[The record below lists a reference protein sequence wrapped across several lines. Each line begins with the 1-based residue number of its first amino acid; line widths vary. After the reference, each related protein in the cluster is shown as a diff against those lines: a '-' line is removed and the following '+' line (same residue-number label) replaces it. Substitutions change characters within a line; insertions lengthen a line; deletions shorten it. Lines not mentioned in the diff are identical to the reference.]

1 VDKNE
6 PTSGAENA
14 TGSQDGAVI
23 FMSDASAEADRLSAA
38 LRARGYAVVDVPLGL
53 LAGRAAV
60 QRPAAVICD
69 ADAPG
74 TLETVRRMQ
83 SVTGGRAIE
92 VVLVGEAAGTA
103 ESGRVELESESSG
116 LFTRPVS
123 AEDLVLKVE
132 QLIGPASTRGS
143 SPTSS
148 AGRPPVLVAA
158 ARRPYRY
165 EGHRIGTRSPLSAAP
180 PPPSQAP
187 PPPSSAIASP
197 SRPSTVPPAPTARGA
212 SVVPQPTGVVPH
224 ARLSPELEQL
234 LGRAEQR
241 VRQASSAAALLERLS
256 PEAEVEAVLPAE
268 LLAALDE
275 PLDVDDEDNEDSAA
289 GTHGG
294 GGSESGARA
303 GTRGTTSD
311 GAGTAAGGRTAAR
324 RDITASGPAASVPGA
339 SVAEAPAP
347 AQASA
352 PAQQVTRDEA
362 EFPAEPP
369 TAPPLRASQAP
380 PGSLRSRTTLEPPG
394 VAYES
399 VPPSAPL
406 APPAFGEVAP
416 PPPSVPEPQQVAP
429 DAPATTKP
437 PRADPAK
444 PEPTRPEHPRAATQP
459 PASAAKHHAEPSVPD
474 IPAVLGEGDG
484 FRAVARAVAARFGG
498 SIAFEDSA
506 GIRRI
511 VFRDGDFVAA
521 ASSGEA
527 ESLVAFLAERG
538 DIAPDVAQKVARRV
552 PPFGRHAGAA
562 LIAQGHLRQDELW
575 PVLRSHA
582 EWLIGRVT
590 RMQRG
595 AASLEFEVP
604 QRLQAE
610 PGVFGGATGAEV
622 LLEIARRMVSP
633 AEAILR
639 LGGRSVALGPGAAL
653 GLLAECA
660 LSEAE
665 TLIVKGAG
673 GSSVGTLLDRAGSE
687 DFASVLWA
695 LVELGVLATEAAPG
709 PRRAQ
714 DASED
719 VRHDPLDAVALRE
732 RIAARLGLVEEGDYF
747 ALLGVGRAATSYDV
761 RRAYLSVRKSFDP
774 ARILTAETVDLKD
787 DLESIIEVLD
797 EAYEILGDATR
808 RERYRRALDAVPR

>member
-1 VDKNE
+1 MEHNE
-6 PTSGAENA
+6 PKSGPEHA

-38 LRARGYAVVDVPLGL
+38 LRGRGYAVVDVPLGL

-74 TLETVRRMQ
+74 TLETLRRMQ
-83 SVTGGRAIE
+83 AAAGGRAIE
-92 VVLVGEAAGTA
+92 VVLVGEEVSAPTRAQ
-103 ESGRVELESESSG
+103 LEVESSG

-123 AEDLVLKVE
+123 ADDLVAKIE
-132 QLIGPASTRGS
+132 QLIGPATARGS
-143 SPTSS
+143 SPMGSG
-148 AGRPPVLVAA
+148 GRPAVLVAA

-165 EGHRIGTRSPLSAAP
+165 EGHRLGARSPLSLAP
-180 PPPSQAP
+180 PSGSPSQV
-187 PPPSSAIASP
+187 PPPSSATSTQG
-197 SRPSTVPPAPTARGA
+197 RPSTLPPALTARSA

-241 VRQASSAAALLERLS
+241 VRQASLGTALVERLS

-275 PLDVDDEDNEDSAA
+275 PLEVDDEDAEDSAA

-294 GGSESGARA
+294 GSESGAKGA
-303 GTRGTTSD
+303 TRGTTSD

-324 RDITASGPAASVPGA
+324 REVTASGPGA
-339 SVAEAPAP
+339 SIPETIAPPPEPPAP
-347 AQASA
+347 S
-352 PAQQVTRDEA
+352 EA

-369 TAPPLRASQAP
+369 TAPPVRPSQSP
-380 PGSLRSRTTLEPPG
+380 PASLRTRTTLEPPSL
-394 VAYES
+394 VLES
-399 VPPSAPL
+399 VRPTGPPASFHEIEPPS
-406 APPAFGEVAP
+406 
-416 PPPSVPEPQQVAP
+416 SVPQPHTVPPESPI
-429 DAPATTKP
+429 TTKP
-437 PRADPAK
+437 PRAEPAK
-444 PEPTRPEHPRAATQP
+444 AEPTRPEHPRAPTQP
-459 PASAAKHHAEPSVPD
+459 PTSAVSKQLAEPSVPD

-484 FRAVARAVAARFGG
+484 FRAIARAVAARFGG

-521 ASSGEA
+521 ASSSEG
-527 ESLVAFLAERG
+527 ESLVAFLSERG

-582 EWLIGRVT
+582 EWIIGRVT

-633 AEAILR
+633 TEALLR
-639 LGGRSVALGPGAAL
+639 LGGRSITLAPGATH

-660 LSEAE
+660 LSESE
-665 TLIVKGAG
+665 TAIVKG
-673 GSSVGTLLDRAGSE
+673 SSGASAATLLDRVGSD

-695 LVELGVLATEAAPG
+695 LTELGVLSTELAPG
-709 PRRAQ
+709 PRRAP
-714 DASED
+714 DASEEA
-719 VRHDPLDAVALRE
+719 RHDPHDALALRE
-732 RIAARLGLVEEGDYF
+732 RIAARRGLVEEGDYF

-761 RRAYLSVRKSFDP
+761 RRAYLSARKSFDP
-774 ARILTAETVDLKD
+774 ARILTAETVDLRE
-787 DLESIIEVLD
+787 DLESILEVLD
-797 EAYEILGDATR
+797 EAYEI
-808 RERYRRALDAVPR
+808 

>member
-6 PTSGAENA
+6 PQSGPENA

-74 TLETVRRMQ
+74 TLETLRRMQ
-83 SVTGGRAIE
+83 AAAGGRAIE
-92 VVLVGEAAGTA
+92 VVLVGEASVSA
-103 ESGRVELESESSG
+103 ETGRAELEAQSNG

-123 AEDLVLKVE
+123 ADDLVSKVE
-132 QLIGPASTRGS
+132 QLVGPASSRGS
-143 SPTSS
+143 SPNSS
-148 AGRPPVLVAA
+148 PGRPPVLVAA

-165 EGHRIGTRSPLSAAP
+165 EGHRIGARSPLSAP
-180 PPPSQAP
+180 PPPTQAS
-187 PPPSSAIASP
+187 PPSSAVP
-197 SRPSTVPPAPTARGA
+197 GTPGRTSTVPPVPPTRST
-212 SVVPQPTGVVPH
+212 SVVPHPTGVIPH

-241 VRQASSAAALLERLS
+241 VRQATSAAVIERLS

-275 PLDVDDEDNEDSAA
+275 PLEVDDEDADDSAA
-289 GTHGG
+289 GTQG
-294 GGSESGARA
+294 GGSESGGRGGNRA
-303 GTRGTTSD
+303 TTAD
-311 GAGTAAGGRTAAR
+311 GGAGTAAGGRTAAR
-324 RDITASGPAASVPGA
+324 REITAAGPAVSTPEAQPPAPSVP
-339 SVAEAPAP
+339 PAP
-347 AQASA
+347 AVA
-352 PAQQVTRDEA
+352 PAFPRDDG
-362 EFPAEPP
+362 EFTAEPP
-369 TAPPLRASQAP
+369 TAPPLRPSQSPAE
-380 PGSLRSRTTLEPPG
+380 SLRTRTTLEPPS
-394 VAYES
+394 VKIES
-399 VPPSAPL
+399 ARPT
-406 APPAFGEVAP
+406 APPASFHEIEAP
-416 PPPSVPEPQQVAP
+416 PSSPEEQSEPPE
-429 DAPATTKP
+429 APATTKP
-437 PRADPAK
+437 PRAEPHK
-444 PEPTRPEHPRAATQP
+444 PEPTRPEHARAGTQP
-459 PASAAKHHAEPSVPD
+459 PPSAASKQLAEQSVPD
-474 IPAVLGEGDG
+474 IPAVLGDGDG
-484 FRAVARAVAARFGG
+484 FRAVARAVSARFGG

-511 VFRDGDFVAA
+511 VFRDGDFVTA
-521 ASSGEA
+521 ASSGET

-582 EWLIGRVT
+582 EWIIGRVT

-633 AEAILR
+633 AEALLR
-639 LGGRSVALGPGAAL
+639 IGGRTVPLALGPAH

-665 TLIVKGAG
+665 TSIVKGST
-673 GSSVGTLLDRAGSE
+673 GSSTGDLLDRVGSE

-695 LVELGVLATEAAPG
+695 LVELGVLATEVAPI
-709 PRRAQ
+709 PRRA
-714 DASED
+714 DVRED

-732 RIAARLGLVEEGDYF
+732 RIAVRRGLVEEGDYF
-747 ALLGVGRAATSYDV
+747 ALLGVARAATSYDV
-761 RRAYLSVRKSFDP
+761 RRAYLSMRKSLDP
-774 ARILTAETVDLKD
+774 ARILTPETIDLKD
-787 DLESIIEVLD
+787 DLESILEVLD

-808 RERYRRALDAVPR
+808 RERYRRALDALPR

>member
-1 VDKNE
+1 VEHNE
-6 PTSGAENA
+6 PKSGPENA

-38 LRARGYAVVDVPLGL
+38 LRNRGYAVVDVPLGL

-74 TLETVRRMQ
+74 TLETLRRMQ
-83 SVTGGRAIE
+83 AAAGGRAIE
-92 VVLVGEAAGTA
+92 VVLVGEEASAPTR
-103 ESGRVELESESSG
+103 SELEVESSG

-123 AEDLVLKVE
+123 ADDLVAKIE
-132 QLIGPASTRGS
+132 QLIGPAAARGS
-143 SPTSS
+143 SPMGSG
-148 AGRPPVLVAA
+148 GRPAVLVAA

-165 EGHRIGTRSPLSAAP
+165 EGHRLGARSPLSLAP
-180 PPPSQAP
+180 PSGSPSQAP
-187 PPPSSAIASP
+187 PSSAASMSP
-197 SRPSTVPPAPTARGA
+197 QNRPSTLPPALTARSA

-241 VRQASSAAALLERLS
+241 VRQASIGTALVERLS

-275 PLDVDDEDNEDSAA
+275 PLEVDDEDAEDSAA

-294 GGSESGARA
+294 GSESGAK
-303 GTRGTTSD
+303 GVTRGTTSD
-311 GAGTAAGGRTAAR
+311 GGVGTAAGGRTAAR
-324 RDITASGPAASVPGA
+324 REVTASGQAAAVP
-339 SVAEAPAP
+339 ETMAPP
-347 AQASA
+347 PLPSA
-352 PAQQVTRDEA
+352 PSDEA

-369 TAPPLRASQAP
+369 TAPPVRPSQSP
-380 PGSLRSRTTLEPPG
+380 PASLRTRTTLEPPSL
-394 VAYES
+394 ALES
-399 VPPSAPL
+399 VRPTGPPASFHEVEVPPSAP
-406 APPAFGEVAP
+406 PHE
-416 PPPSVPEPQQVAP
+416 SVPPESPV
-429 DAPATTKP
+429 TTKP
-437 PRADPAK
+437 PRAEPAK
-444 PEPTRPEHPRAATQP
+444 AEPTRPEHPRAPTQP
-459 PASAAKHHAEPSVPD
+459 PTSAASKHLAEPSIPD

-484 FRAVARAVAARFGG
+484 FRAIARAVAARFGG

-521 ASSGEA
+521 ASSSEA
-527 ESLVAFLAERG
+527 ESLVAFLSERG

-582 EWLIGRVT
+582 EWIIGRVT

-633 AEAILR
+633 TEALLR
-639 LGGRSVALGPGAAL
+639 LGGRSITLRSGPTL

-660 LSEAE
+660 LSETE
-665 TLIVKGAG
+665 TAIVKGASG
-673 GSSVGTLLDRAGSE
+673 ASAGALLDRLGSE

-695 LVELGVLATEAAPG
+695 LTELGVLTTEMAPG
-709 PRRAQ
+709 PRRAP
-714 DASED
+714 DASDEA
-719 VRHDPLDAVALRE
+719 RHDPLDAVALRE
-732 RIAARLGLVEEGDYF
+732 RIAARRGLVEEGDYF

-761 RRAYLSVRKSFDP
+761 RRAYLSARKSFDP
-774 ARILTAETVDLKD
+774 ARILTAETVDLKE

>member
-1 VDKNE
+1 VDPNE
-6 PTSGAENA
+6 PKSGPESA

-83 SVTGGRAIE
+83 AAAGGRSIE
-92 VVLVGEAAGTA
+92 VVLVGEA
-103 ESGRVELESESSG
+103 SGSSAPGRTELEAESSG

-123 AEDLVLKVE
+123 YDDLVAKVE
-132 QLIGPASTRGS
+132 QIIGPGSARGS
-143 SPTSS
+143 SPL
-148 AGRPPVLVAA
+148 GRPPVLVAA

-165 EGHRIGTRSPLSAAP
+165 EGHRLGARSPLSG
-180 PPPSQAP
+180 AP
-187 PPPSSAIASP
+187 PPPSSGQMPPSSP
-197 SRPSTVPPAPTARGA
+197 PHSGRPSTVPPGLTSRSG
-212 SVVPQPTGVVPH
+212 SVVPQPMGVVPH

-241 VRQASSAAALLERLS
+241 VRQASPASVIAERLS

-275 PLDVDDEDNEDSAA
+275 PLEVEDEDGEDSAV

-294 GGSESGARA
+294 GGSEAGGKGA
-303 GTRGTTSD
+303 TRGTTSD
-311 GAGTAAGGRTAAR
+311 GGAGTAAGGRSR
-324 RDITASGPAASVPGA
+324 RETTASGPGGPVLDIPPPEPQPI
-339 SVAEAPAP
+339 V
-347 AQASA
+347 
-352 PAQQVTRDEA
+352 RDDSD
-362 EFPAEPP
+362 FQNEPP
-369 TAPPLRASQAP
+369 TAPPVRPSQAP
-380 PGSLRSRTTLEPPG
+380 PGSLRSRTTLEPPSI
-394 VAYES
+394 AFDS
-399 VPPSAPL
+399 VRPT
-406 APPAFGEVAP
+406 APPPEVLEAP
-416 PPPSVPEPQQVAP
+416 DPPPSVQRAPSVAP
-429 DAPATTKP
+429 DPPVTTKP
-437 PRADPAK
+437 PRPEAPKA
-444 PEPTRPEHPRAATQP
+444 EPTRPEHPRAATQP
-459 PASAAKHHAEPSVPD
+459 PPSAAAKHLEPSIPD

-506 GIRRI
+506 GIRRV
-511 VFRDGDFVAA
+511 VFRDGDFVTA
-521 ASSGEA
+521 ASSSET
-527 ESLVAFLAERG
+527 ESLIAFLTERG
-538 DIAPDVAQKVARRV
+538 DIAPDIAQKVGRRV

-582 EWLIGRVT
+582 EWIIGRVA
-590 RMQRG
+590 RMSRG

-622 LLEIARRMVSP
+622 LIEIARRVVSP

-639 LGGRSVALGPGAAL
+639 LGGRSVALAPGPIQ
-653 GLLAECA
+653 GLLAEAA
-660 LSEAE
+660 LSENE
-665 TLIVKGAG
+665 TALVKGAM
-673 GSSVGTLLDRAGSE
+673 GSAGSLLDRAGTD
-687 DFASVLWA
+687 DFASVIWA
-695 LVELGVLATEAAPG
+695 LVELGVLATEAVPI
-709 PRRAQ
+709 PRRS
-714 DASED
+714 DAGETA
-719 VRHDPLDAVALRE
+719 RHDPLDAVALRE
-732 RIAARLGLVEEGDYF
+732 RIATRLGLVEEGDYF
-747 ALLGVGRAATSYDV
+747 ALLGIRRTATSYDV
-761 RRAYLSVRKSFDP
+761 RRAYLSARKSFDP
-774 ARILTAETVDLKD
+774 ARILTPETVDLKD
-787 DLESIIEVLD
+787 DLESILEVLD

>member
-1 VDKNE
+1 VDPNE
-6 PTSGAENA
+6 PKSGPESSA
-14 TGSQDGAVI
+14 GSQDGAVI

-38 LRARGYAVVDVPLGL
+38 LRSRGYAVVDVPLGL

-74 TLETVRRMQ
+74 TLETLRRMQ
-83 SVTGGRAIE
+83 AAAGGRMIE
-92 VVLVGEAAGTA
+92 VVLVGESAG
-103 ESGRVELESESSG
+103 SQPGRAELEAESSG

-123 AEDLVLKVE
+123 ADDLVSKVE
-132 QLIGPASTRGS
+132 QIIGPGSARGS
-143 SPTSS
+143 SPQSS

-165 EGHRIGTRSPLSAAP
+165 EGHRLAARSPLSAAP
-180 PPPSQAP
+180 PPLGPPPSLQG
-187 PPPSSAIASP
+187 PPSSAPP
-197 SRPSTVPPAPTARGA
+197 STVGRPSTLPPAVPSRSA
-212 SVVPQPTGVVPH
+212 SVVPQPTGIVPH

-241 VRQASSAAALLERLS
+241 VRQGAPGTTVSERLS

-275 PLDVDDEDNEDSAA
+275 PLEVDDEDAEDSAA

-294 GGSESGARA
+294 GSESGAKG
-303 GTRGTTSD
+303 GTRGTTD
-311 GAGTAAGGRTAAR
+311 GAGSAAGRGRR
-324 RDITASGPAASVPGA
+324 EVTASGP
-339 SVAEAPAP
+339 SVASAE
-347 AQASA
+347 AQAQ
-352 PAQQVTRDEA
+352 PPPPEQPPQPPPPQQQQVTRDEA
-362 EFPAEPP
+362 EFQNEPP
-369 TAPPLRASQAP
+369 TAPPVRPSQLP
-380 PGSLRSRTTLEPPG
+380 PSMRSRTTLEPPSL
-394 VAYES
+394 VLES
-399 VPPSAPL
+399 VRPT
-406 APPAFGEVAP
+406 AP
-416 PPPSVPEPQQVAP
+416 PPEILEAEAPPSVKDPTVPPESPI
-429 DAPATTKP
+429 TTKP
-437 PRADPAK
+437 PRAEPAK

-459 PASAAKHHAEPSVPD
+459 PPSAQKLAEPAVPD

-506 GIRRI
+506 GIRRV
-511 VFRDGDFVAA
+511 VFRDGDFVTA

-527 ESLVAFLAERG
+527 ESLVAFLTERG
-538 DIAPDVAQKVARRV
+538 DIAPDVAQKVGRKV

-562 LIAQGHLRQDELW
+562 LIALGHLRQDELW

-582 EWLIGRVT
+582 EWIIGRVA
-590 RMQRG
+590 RMPRG

-622 LLEIARRMVSP
+622 LLEIARRIVSP
-633 AEAILR
+633 AEALLR
-639 LGGRSVALGPGAAL
+639 LGGRSVPLSLGATQ

-660 LSEAE
+660 LSESEAS
-665 TLIVKGAG
+665 LVKSVPTSAGA
-673 GSSVGTLLDRAGSE
+673 LLDNAGTE
-687 DFASVLWA
+687 DFASVIWA
-695 LVELGVLATEAAPG
+695 LVELGVLATELAPR
-709 PRRAQ
+709 PKRSAE
-714 DASED
+714 ASED
-719 VRHDPLDAVALRE
+719 ARHDPLDGVALRE
-732 RIAARLGLVEEGDYF
+732 RIAARRGLVEEGDYF
-747 ALLGVGRAATSYDV
+747 ALLGIGRTATSYDV

-774 ARILTAETVDLKD
+774 ARILTPETVDLKD
-787 DLESIIEVLD
+787 DLESILEVLD

>member
-1 VDKNE
+1 VEKNE
-6 PTSGAENA
+6 PQSGPENA

-83 SVTGGRAIE
+83 AAAGGRAIE
-92 VVLVGEAAGTA
+92 VVLVGEPADAA
-103 ESGRVELESESSG
+103 ESGRAELEGESSG

-123 AEDLVLKVE
+123 AEDLVSKVE
-132 QLIGPASTRGS
+132 QLIGPSARGS

-148 AGRPPVLVAA
+148 AGRAQVLVTA

-165 EGHRIGTRSPLSAAP
+165 EGHRIGARSPLSAAP
-180 PPPSQAP
+180 PPPSQSP

-197 SRPSTVPPAPTARGA
+197 SRPSTVPPALTARST
-212 SVVPQPTGVVPH
+212 SVVPQPTGAVPH

-241 VRQASSAAALLERLS
+241 VRQASSAAVLVERLS

-275 PLDVDDEDNEDSAA
+275 PLEVDDEDAEDSAA

-311 GAGTAAGGRTAAR
+311 GGAGTATGGRTAAR
-324 RDITASGPAASVPGA
+324 REITASGPVASVPEGP
-339 SVAEAPAP
+339 SPP
-347 AQASA
+347 SAQV
-352 PAQQVTRDEA
+352 PLPPQPVTRDEA

-369 TAPPLRASQAP
+369 TAPPHRPSQLPAASV
-380 PGSLRSRTTLEPPG
+380 RSRTTLEPPS
-394 VAYES
+394 VVES
-399 VPPSAPL
+399 VLPSVAPAPPS
-406 APPAFGEVAP
+406 FREVAP
-416 PPPSVPEPQQVAP
+416 PPPSVPDPPSSPPES
-429 DAPATTKP
+429 PATTKP
-437 PRADPAK
+437 PRVEPGR
-444 PEPTRPEHPRAATQP
+444 PEPTRPEHPKAATQP
-459 PASAAKHHAEPSVPD
+459 PPSVAKHLAEPSVPD
-474 IPAVLGEGDG
+474 IPAVLGDGDG

-511 VFRDGDFVAA
+511 VFRDGDFVTA

-633 AEAILR
+633 TEALLR
-639 LGGRSVALGPGAAL
+639 IGGRSVSLGPGAAL

-665 TLIVKGAG
+665 TAIVR
-673 GSSVGTLLDRAGSE
+673 GSSGANAGTLLDRVGSE

-695 LVELGVLATEAAPG
+695 LVELGVLATEAKPG
-709 PRRAQ
+709 PSRAD
-714 DASED
+714 DANED

-732 RIAARLGLVEEGDYF
+732 RIAARIGLVEEGDYF

-761 RRAYLSVRKSFDP
+761 RRAYLSIRKSFDP
-774 ARILTAETVDLKD
+774 ARILTPETVDLKD
-787 DLESIIEVLD
+787 DLESILEVLD

>member
-1 VDKNE
+1 VENNE
-6 PTSGAENA
+6 PKSGPENA

-74 TLETVRRMQ
+74 TLETLRRMQ
-83 SVTGGRAIE
+83 AAAGGRIIE
-92 VVLVGEAAGTA
+92 VVLVGETAGTS
-103 ESGRVELESESSG
+103 EPGRAELESEASG

-123 AEDLVLKVE
+123 ADDLVSKVE
-132 QLIGPASTRGS
+132 QIIGPSSVRGS
-143 SPTSS
+143 SPSS
-148 AGRPPVLVAA
+148 TGGRPPVLVAA

-165 EGHRIGTRSPLSAAP
+165 EGHRLGARSPLSAAP
-180 PPPSQAP
+180 PPGPPSQAP
-187 PPPSSAIASP
+187 PSSAAP
-197 SRPSTVPPAPTARGA
+197 QTAGRHSTLPPALTARSA
-212 SVVPQPTGVVPH
+212 SVMPQPTGAVPH

-241 VRQASSAAALLERLS
+241 VRQAAAGPAVVERLS

-275 PLDVDDEDNEDSAA
+275 PLEIDDEDAEDSGA

-294 GGSESGARA
+294 GGSESGAKG

-311 GAGTAAGGRTAAR
+311 GAGTATGGRGGR
-324 RDITASGPAASVPGA
+324 REVTASGPSVAVPPSVP
-339 SVAEAPAP
+339 APPP
-347 AQASA
+347 A
-352 PAQQVTRDEA
+352 AQQVTRDEG

-369 TAPPLRASQAP
+369 TAPPPVKQSQKP
-380 PGSLRSRTTLEPPG
+380 PPSLRTKTTLEPPSMSF
-394 VAYES
+394 ES
-399 VPPSAPL
+399 ARPTGPPPL
-406 APPAFGEVAP
+406 TVHELEAP
-416 PPPSVPEPQQVAP
+416 PPPSVPDEPSAAP
-429 DAPATTKP
+429 DSPITTKP
-437 PRADPAK
+437 PRAEPVR
-444 PEPTRPEHPRAATQP
+444 PEPTRPEHPRAGTQP
-459 PASAAKHHAEPSVPD
+459 PPSQGSKPLAEPSVPD

-511 VFRDGDFVAA
+511 VFRDGDFVTA
-521 ASSGEA
+521 ASSAEP
-527 ESLVAFLAERG
+527 ESLVAFLTERG
-538 DIAPDVAQKVARRV
+538 DVAPDVAQKVARRV

-622 LLEIARRMVSP
+622 LIEIARRMVSP
-633 AEAILR
+633 AEALMRI
-639 LGGRSVALGPGAAL
+639 GGRSVPLTSGATH

-660 LSEAE
+660 LTEAE
-665 TLIVKGAG
+665 TAMVKGSSGANAG
-673 GSSVGTLLDRAGSE
+673 ALIARAGSE

-695 LVELGVLATEAAPG
+695 LVELGVLATEAAPR
-709 PRRAQ
+709 PRRSAEE
-714 DASED
+714 SEGA
-719 VRHDPLDAVALRE
+719 RHDPLDAVALRE
-732 RIAARLGLVEEGDYF
+732 RIATRRGLVEEGDYF
-747 ALLGVGRAATSYDV
+747 ALLGIGRAATSYDV

-774 ARILTAETVDLKD
+774 ARILTPETVDLKD
-787 DLESIIEVLD
+787 DLESILEVLD